1 MTRRLIG
8 VKVKD
13 KEEEEQKVREDRL
26 QLKDCRQ
33 YILVNNYGYYI
44 YLGRGEEEQDDEE
57 FGHAWVWCLSLFSRL
72 ELNMNYN

>member
-13 KEEEEQKVREDRL
+13 KEEEQKVREDRL
-26 QLKDCRQ
+26 QQLKDCRQ

-44 YLGRGEEEQDDEE
+44 YLPMVGGKRKTTRNLRTLGY
-57 FGHAWVWCLSLFSRL
+57 GASLS
-72 ELNMNYN
+72 